1 MGKNKQKKS
10 KKGKKEGQIKAKAE
24 NLNEEK
30 NPDILPTAQEPLLKM
45 PAKEFEKEME
55 KLQVELVKMQEWVKA
70 TGAKVCILFEGRD
83 TAGKGGVIKR
93 ITERTSPRVFRVVA
107 LSAPTEREKSQMYFQ
122 RYMPYLPAAGEVV
135 IFDRSWYNRAGVER
149 VMGFA
154 TPEQV
159 DYFLKY
165 APAVERSIIH
175 SGVILIKYWLD
186 VSMDVQSERLR
197 ARDKDPRKI
206 WKLTPMDMKSY
217 SRWYDYSRARDAMF
231 AATDTEDCPW
241 YVVDG
246 NNKRRARLNCIS
258 HLLSVVPY
266 EEVPREPVK
275 FPKRQAK
282 GNYVE
287 PNYPYRTVPKI
298 Y

>member
-1 MGKNKQKKS
+1 MS
-10 KKGKKEGQIKAKAE
+10 KKKDKKQEKRQAKAE
-24 NLNEEK
+24 
-30 NPDILPTAQEPLLKM
+30 AQSGIPAAAEPKAKM
-45 PAKEFEKEME
+45 SSKEFEKELE

-70 TGAKVCILFEGRD
+70 SGAKVCVLFEGRD

-93 ITERTSPRVFRVVA
+93 ITERVSPRVFRVVA

-154 TPEQV
+154 TEQQV
-159 DYFLKY
+159 EYFLKY

-175 SGVILIKYWLD
+175 SGVILIKYWLEVD
-186 VSMDVQSERLR
+186 MDVQDERLR
-197 ARDKDPRKI
+197 ARDEDQRKI
-206 WKLTPMDMKSY
+206 WKLTDMDLKSY

-231 AATDTEDCPW
+231 AATDTIDSPW
-241 YVVDG
+241 HVVDA
-246 NNKRRARLNCIS
+246 NEKRRARLNCIA
-258 HLLSVVPY
+258 HLLSQVPY
-266 EEVPREPVK
+266 QEVPREPVK

-282 GNYVE
+282 GDYVE
-287 PNYPYRTVPKI
+287 LDYPYSMVPAI

>member
-1 MGKNKQKKS
+1 MGKKKD
-10 KKGKKEGQIKAKAE
+10 KKKEKRQADAQVLASDGAVAPAAAAEPKAKMS
-24 NLNEEK
+24 N
-30 NPDILPTAQEPLLKM
+30 
-45 PAKEFEKEME
+45 KEFEQEME

-70 TGAKVCILFEGRD
+70 TGAKVCVVFEGRD

-93 ITERTSPRVFRVVA
+93 ITERVSPRVFRVVA

-159 DYFLKY
+159 EYFLKY
-165 APAVERSIIH
+165 APAVERAIIN
-175 SGVILIKYWLD
+175 SGIILIKYWLEVD
-186 VSMDVQSERLR
+186 MDVQDERLR
-197 ARDKDPRKI
+197 ARDEDPRKI
-206 WKLTPMDMKSY
+206 WKLTPMDLRSY

-231 AATDTEDCPW
+231 AATDIPETPW
-241 YVVDG
+241 YVVDA
-246 NNKRRARLNCIS
+246 NDKRRARLNCIS
-258 HLLSVVPY
+258 HLLSQVPY

-275 FPKRQAK
+275 FPKRQPK
-282 GNYVE
+282 GDYVE
-287 PNYPYRTVPKI
+287 PDYPYRMVPAV